1 MTEVQEEIREKI
13 REKIWEEV
21 KEEVQ
26 EETLADVQEMRYKRS
41 PGRSSQKRYGKRS
54 KFTTNLVASG
64 CHYLQFIFLPVKWD
78 FNFDLFCCR
87 FA

>member
-26 EETLADVQEMRYKRS
+26 EETLADVQEMRYKRR

-54 KFTTNLVASG
+54 KFTTNLVT
-64 CHYLQFIFLPVKWD
+64 FLPVKWD
-78 FNFDLFCCR
+78 FYFDLFCDR